1 MPAQTMPSNVR
12 KMRLLLDHDM
22 CVYTAHTN
30 WDLQLEVGMG
40 PTLARMLGFGKRL
53 KWDGCVG
60 IYELEDMTFG
70 RLVKHVKSRMGISHV
85 RVWGG
90 DDMPVRKL
98 ALGFGSL
105 GSEVEAIVANGA
117 DAGIFGELREWA
129 FLAARESGV
138 GIIETTH
145 LVSESIG
152 FRAVVT
158 EMSRLLPDVK
168 FQFLD
173 IPFPYRTV

>member
-1 MPAQTMPSNVR
+1 MRAETMPSNLR
-12 KMRLLLDHDM
+12 KMKLLLDHGI

-40 PTLARMLGFGKRL
+40 PALARTLGFDKRL
-53 KWDGCVG
+53 RWDGCVG
-60 IYELEDMTFG
+60 IYELKDMTFG
-70 RLVKHVKSRMGISHV
+70 RLVGHVKSRMGLSCV
-85 RVWGG
+85 RVQGK

-98 ALGFGSL
+98 ALGFGAL

-129 FLAARESGV
+129 FLGARESGV

-158 EMSRLLPDVK
+158 EMSRLAPDVK